1 MTHIVPERVENRF
14 YRYVIIIIAISVIVF
29 WFVFKIKDLCCYLCV
44 DVTFTLGPGG
54 GQRHFWHFLPVI
66 PNFWQV
72 PNFLRCQKCRKCQTF
87 KKSPSILCT
96 IDSLAHLTHIWE
108 CSRDLYRVFT
118 NVSQIYV
125 LRLQMQL
132 IRDQF
137 RYLHTSNSAGQRWA
151 ALPSA
156 AQRCPAALPSAE
168 R

>member
-1 MTHIVPERVENRF
+1 MEALKAIKIIGNQNDGKAVFISSKYRVTKGLNFMRDPKQAHILVLNINVAKICHFE
-14 YRYVIIIIAISVIVF
+14 SC
-29 WFVFKIKDLCCYLCV
+29 FV
-44 DVTFTLGPGG
+44 GG

-132 IRDQF
+132 ISHYIEAD
-137 RYLHTSNSAGQRWA
+137 LSAHRH
-151 ALPSA
+151 LF
-156 AQRCPAALPSAE
+156 C
-168 R
+168 